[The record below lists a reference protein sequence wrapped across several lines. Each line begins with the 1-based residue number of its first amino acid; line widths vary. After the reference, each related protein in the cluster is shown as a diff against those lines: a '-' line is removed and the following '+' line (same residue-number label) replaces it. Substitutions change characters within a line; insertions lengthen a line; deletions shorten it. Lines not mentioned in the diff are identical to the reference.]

1 MVREATVGDAGGSG
15 SAPGWSRSVREWGP
29 LAGIVVGFLGV
40 IATVLAVG
48 VATLQAVDGTRTELI
63 GMNKGLRTELLGMH
77 QDLRTELLGMHQ
89 DLRAELFGMHQD
101 LRTELLGMHQ
111 DLRTEFRSEMHAME
125 GRIREDIRELRTEI
139 RANRDR
145 LSALEERFSAHERNV
160 DAHSGAPGALD
171 STSMPARRPG
181 WTPHESA
188 HRPA

>member
-63 GMNKGLRTELLGMH
+63 GMNKG
-77 QDLRTELLGMHQ
+77 
-89 DLRAELFGMHQD
+89 

>member
-15 SAPGWSRSVREWGP
+15 PASGRSRSVREWGL

-63 GMNKGLRTELLGMH
+63 GMNKGLRTEL
-77 QDLRTELLGMHQ
+77 
-89 DLRAELFGMHQD
+89 
-101 LRTELLGMHQ
+101 
-111 DLRTEFRSEMHAME
+111 RSEMHAME

-160 DAHSGAPGALD
+160 DAHSGARGALD

-188 HRPA
+188 HRSA

>member
-48 VATLQAVDGTRTELI
+48 VATLQAVDSTRTELI
-63 GMNKGLRTELLGMH
+63 GMNK
-77 QDLRTELLGMHQ
+77 
-89 DLRAELFGMHQD
+89 
-101 LRTELLGMHQ
+101 

-160 DAHSGAPGALD
+160 DAHSGARGALD

-188 HRPA
+188 HHSA